1 MVCGCEVIVFVVIPA
16 VISAW
21 PAVVAA
27 ATAAAGVMGFATA
40 KAVQEHAVA
49 ASTQVST
56 EVELTV
62 ENAQAVTEDLRL
74 GQEIVF
80 CKGDVEVVFC
90 RNINGRPGVRVRGM
104 GHSRGEL
111 QAIGEEFCKNV
122 TQAYAYHRV
131 MTKLR
136 QQRFNIV
143 SEERAEDGAVRLKV
157 SIYRD

>member
-1 MVCGCEVIVFVVIPA
+1 MVCGCEVIVFVVIPVA
-16 VISAW
+16 TSLW

-40 KAVQEHAVA
+40 KAVQEHVA
-49 ASTQVST
+49 AAGAVVRT
-56 EVELTV
+56 EVELSV

-74 GQEIVF
+74 GQEVVF
-80 CKGDVEVVFC
+80 HKGDVEVVFC
-90 RNINGRPGVRVRGM
+90 RNINGKPGVRVRGM

-111 QAIGEEFCKNV
+111 EAMGQEFCRLV
-122 TQAYAYHRV
+122 TQQYAYHRV

-143 SEERAEDGAVRLKV
+143 SEEQGEDGTVRLKV

>member
-16 VISAW
+16 VTSAW

-27 ATAAAGVMGFATA
+27 ATAAASLMGLRAVKTATEQS
-40 KAVQEHAVA
+40 VQVR
-49 ASTQVST
+49 T
-56 EVELTV
+56 EVELSV
-62 ENAQAVTEDLRL
+62 ENAQAVTEDLRV
-74 GQEIVF
+74 GQEVVF
-80 CKGDVEVVFC
+80 HKGDVEVVFC
-90 RNINGRPGVRVRGM
+90 RNINGKPGVRVRGM

-111 QAIGEEFCKNV
+111 EAMGQEFCRLV
-122 TQAYAYHRV
+122 TQQYAYHRV

-143 SEERAEDGAVRLKV
+143 SEDQAQDGTVRLKV